1 MSAPEGASTPWHDL
15 AADITEEQIEEF
27 KDAFSLFDRDGDGT
41 VTTSELGTVMRS
53 LGQNVTEADLK
64 DMISEVD
71 ADNSGALDF
80 AEFLTMMVRKM
91 RGVDVLDEINSAFA
105 SFDKDGSGT
114 IDKKEL
120 EAILNNVDE
129 KLSSA
134 DINQMMTEAD
144 VDGDGQINYSE
155 FANMLIQ
162 K

>member
-1 MSAPEGASTPWHDL
+1 VSV
-15 AADITEEQIEEF
+15 
-27 KDAFSLFDRDGDGT
+27 GT

-129 KLSSA
+129 KLSAA

>member
-1 MSAPEGASTPWHDL
+1 M
-15 AADITEEQIEEF
+15 
-27 KDAFSLFDRDGDGT
+27 
-41 VTTSELGTVMRS
+41 TTSELGTVMRS

-129 KLSSA
+129 KLSAA